1 MPPSGLMGLHVHTN
15 TPSPAPF
22 YSQHHSHPH
31 SLNVT
36 TPPAVVQDQPSG
48 FVSQNSHWAGGLG
61 GGLGSS
67 VPPHNVGAGV
77 SGMGMEVEIGQGE
90 GGGDDGVGTDVT
102 DVMDF
107 FA

>member
-1 MPPSGLMGLHVHTN
+1 M
-15 TPSPAPF
+15 
-22 YSQHHSHPH
+22 
-31 SLNVT
+31 
-36 TPPAVVQDQPSG
+36 
-48 FVSQNSHWAGGLG
+48 
-61 GGLGSS
+61 
-67 VPPHNVGAGV
+67 